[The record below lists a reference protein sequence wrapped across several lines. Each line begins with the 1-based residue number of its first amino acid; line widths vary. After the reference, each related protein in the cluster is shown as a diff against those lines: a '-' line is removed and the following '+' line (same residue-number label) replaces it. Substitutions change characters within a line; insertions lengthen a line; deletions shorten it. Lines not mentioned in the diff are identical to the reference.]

1 MIRTEDW
8 QGQQVYILENKQMI
22 ATLCPGLGN
31 NMISVF
37 DKLESRELL
46 RVPADPA
53 QLQASPVH
61 YGTPIL
67 MPPNRIRHGSFTF
80 NGREYHFPLNPAGH
94 HSHGFHRSQPWAVV
108 DQQSSD
114 TQDSITCQWTT
125 SDHPDIIAFYPHDLL
140 VTAVYTLKGST
151 LELEI
156 TVHNRGEEPAP
167 FGFGLHTWFLL
178 NREAEQ
184 WSLKLPA
191 ENIWE
196 LDEFKMPTGEL
207 LPLGHYEPMCA
218 GQGLSLQG
226 EDMDTVFRIGEQ
238 ARTAVL
244 SKSGYILRYGASDT
258 FKHWVIYT
266 KGVADEFIC
275 LEPYTW
281 VTNAP
286 NLPLPEEETG
296 MRAVTQG
303 EPLKL
308 VVTLEVEHSK
318 QA

>member
-8 QGQQVYILENKQMI
+8 KGQTLYILENEQLA

-46 RVPADPA
+46 RVPADPE
-53 QLQASPVH
+53 QLIGAPVH

-67 MPPNRIRHGSFTF
+67 MPPNRIRHGAFTF

-108 DQQSSD
+108 NQQSSAE
-114 TQDSITCQWTT
+114 QVSITCQWTT
-125 SDHPDIIAFYPHDLL
+125 ANHPEILDYYPHELL
-140 VTAVYTLKGST
+140 ITAVYTLKGST
-151 LELEI
+151 LELEL
-156 TVHNRGEEPAP
+156 TVQNQGTEPAP

-178 NREAEQ
+178 DGQADQ
-184 WSLKLPA
+184 WSLQVPS
-191 ENIWE
+191 ENLWE
-196 LDEFKMPTGEL
+196 LDELKMPIGRL
-207 LPLGHYEPMCA
+207 LPLGHYESM
-218 GQGLSLQG
+218 GNGDGLNLSG
-226 EDMDTVFRIGEQ
+226 EDMDTVFRIGDRS
-238 ARTAVL
+238 RTAVL
-244 SKSGYILRYGASDT
+244 SKPGYMVRYGASEA

-286 NLPLPEEETG
+286 NLALPEDVTG
-296 MRAVTQG
+296 LRAVAPQ

-308 VVTLEVEHSK
+308 VVTLEVEHLK